1 MADDPLFSLVYSGA
15 GQKDVTPF
23 QRFFRHFDW
32 LLFLTV
38 MALCGIGLLMVYSA
52 SLRFVHP
59 GAYLMKQFAAF
70 AGGFLLLFILAT
82 LNYQIF
88 SQHLRIVFGFS
99 LSLLLLVILV
109 GSQYRGTRAWFTIGP
124 LSFQPAELSKLLA
137 VVVLAGWCDR
147 HSRELKQIKSLM
159 IPSFIVLAHIGLIML
174 QPDFGSTLV
183 YFPILLAILF
193 TAGANFFH
201 LTVILFYGLIS
212 GAVLLLHTLLS
223 LSPAFL
229 ESHPFWSYIYQG
241 MKMGKEFFI
250 IQAVFAGVFAFTY
263 WFLREMRF
271 RIHWIYFLSTYLL
284 IFLGW
289 FSSSIFA
296 NSIKN
301 YQRKRLIAFF
311 NPSIDPMGSGYHVI
325 QSMVA
330 LGSGKVFGKG
340 LFSSTQGRL
349 GFLPEQHTDFI
360 FSILGEELGFMTS
373 GTVIG
378 LYILLLWRSFA
389 IAGNARDRFGSL
401 IAVGIGTMFAF
412 YAILNLAMVMGM
424 APVAGLPLPFLS
436 YGGSAMFSS
445 LTAVGILLSISARR
459 FTY

>member
-1 MADDPLFSLVYSGA
+1 MADDPLFSLVYSSS
-15 GQKDVTPF
+15 GQKEMTPLR
-23 QRFFRHFDW
+23 RFLRHFDW
-32 LLFLTV
+32 VLFLDA
-38 MALCGIGLLMVYSA
+38 MLLCVIGLLMVYSA

-59 GAYLMKQFAAF
+59 GAYVGKQLAAF
-70 AGGFLLLFILAT
+70 AGGMVLLFLFAT

-88 SQHLRIVFGFS
+88 SQHLRMIFGVS
-99 LSLLLLVILV
+99 LSLLILVLLV
-109 GSQYRGTRAWFTIGP
+109 GSQYRGTKAWFTLGP
-124 LSFQPAELSKLLA
+124 FSFQPAEVSKLLA
-137 VVVLAGWCDR
+137 VLVLAGWCDR
-147 HSRELKQIKSLM
+147 HSRELSQLKSLL
-159 IPSFIVLAHIGLIML
+159 IPFLIVLAHIGLILL

-193 TAGANFFH
+193 TAGANVFH
-201 LTVILFYGLIS
+201 LMIILLYGLIA
-212 GAVLLLHTLLS
+212 GAVLLLHTYLS

-229 ESHPFWSYIYQG
+229 ESHPFWEYVYRG
-241 MKMGKEFFI
+241 MHLGKEFFV
-250 IQAVFAGVFAFTY
+250 IQLIFAAVFAFAY
-263 WFLREMRF
+263 WFVREMRL
-271 RIHWIYFLSTYLL
+271 RVHWIFFLSTYLL

-325 QSMVA
+325 QSMVT
-330 LGSGKVFGKG
+330 LGSGKFFGKG

-360 FSILGEELGFMTS
+360 FSILGEELGFAAS
-373 GTVIG
+373 GTVVI
-378 LYILLLWRSFA
+378 LYIILLWRAFA

-445 LTAVGILLSISARR
+445 LMAIGILLSVSARR